1 MTETDVGTGVLG
13 TLRDAVEHAGADRV
27 FGTPIQ
33 QDGVIV
39 IPVAKVGGG
48 GGGGGGSGPA
58 QPGQEANGSGGG
70 FGISARPAGV
80 YVLKDGRVSW
90 QPALDLN
97 KVILGGQLVVV
108 VALLVA
114 RSVLG
119 PGRRRGR
126 RRAMAAAAK
135 LRDRAAKRR

>member
-13 TLRDAVEHAGADRV
+13 TLKDAVEHAGADRV
-27 FGTPIQ
+27 FGTPIR

-39 IPVAKVGGG
+39 LPVAKVGGG
-48 GGGGGGSGPA
+48 GGGGGGSG

-126 RRAMAAAAK
+126 RRAMAAAGK
-135 LRDRAAKRR
+135 LRDRAARRR

>member
-1 MTETDVGTGVLG
+1 MTESDVGTGVLG
-13 TLRDAVEHAGADRV
+13 TLKDAVEHAGADRV

-39 IPVAKVGGG
+39 LPVAKVGGG

-90 QPALDLN
+90 RPAVDVN

-119 PGRRRGR
+119 PGRRRGN
-126 RRAMAAAAK
+126 RRAVAAAAR
-135 LRDRAAKRR
+135 LRDRAAKRH

>member
-13 TLRDAVEHAGADRV
+13 TLKDAVEHAGADRV
-27 FGTPIQ
+27 FGTPIR

-39 IPVAKVGGG
+39 LPVAKVGGG
-48 GGGGGGSGPA
+48 GGGGGGSG

-97 KVILGGQLVVV
+97 KVILGGQIVVV

-126 RRAMAAAAK
+126 RRAMAAAGK
-135 LRDRAAKRR
+135 LRDRAARRR